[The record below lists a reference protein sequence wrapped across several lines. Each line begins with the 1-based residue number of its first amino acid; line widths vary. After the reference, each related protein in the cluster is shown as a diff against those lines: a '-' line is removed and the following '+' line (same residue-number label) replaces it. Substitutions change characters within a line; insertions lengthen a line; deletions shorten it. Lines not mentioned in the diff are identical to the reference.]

1 MDVNAFPEVFP
12 TTSPS
17 MHPTPAEHANGA
29 EEPPAPASGH
39 QTEVDELAD
48 DDSDDDDME
57 DVVVPLHPRPDAVR
71 T

>member
-1 MDVNAFPEVFP
+1 MFP
-12 TTSPS
+12 TTSS
-17 MHPTPAEHANGA
+17 SAHSTSAGHPDSAG
-29 EEPPAPASGH
+29 EPPASASGH